1 MALLRDTSKNGKA
14 VEPQSLPQ
22 APEFYANTI
31 VVNASAFEFELQ
43 HLLIDSQK
51 NVKAAVTFGCRR
63 RRPGRSG
70 RHSVSRLSNT
80 KS

>member
-1 MALLRDTSKNGKA
+1 MALLRDTSKNGKT
-14 VEPQSLPQ
+14 VEPQNLPQ

-43 HLLIDSQK
+43 IDSQK

>member
-43 HLLIDSQK
+43 IDSQK